1 LEIKEDAM
9 TPTIDDV
16 KNAWPVISHFLYFPQ
31 SRKDYDLLQARLDQ
45 LENETEEGSDLEI
58 LMDFLGELLDKY
70 ELAHF
75 PEVSE
80 LDKENVTPSEI
91 LKRFMERNGLKQ
103 KDLSPV
109 FGAQSRVSEVL
120 NGKRQITLEQV
131 KKLHETFGL
140 PVSLFF

>member
-1 LEIKEDAM
+1 MI
-9 TPTIDDV
+9 PSIDDV
-16 KNAWPVISHFLYFPQ
+16 KAAWPVIAHFMHPPQ
-31 SRKDYDLLQARLDQ
+31 SREDYDLLQARLDQ
-45 LENETEEGSDLEI
+45 LEQETEEGSDLEI
-58 LMDFLGELLDKY
+58 LMDYLGELLDQY
-70 ELAHF
+70 ELVHF

-80 LDKENVTPSEI
+80 LDKEEAASSEI

-103 KDLSPV
+103 KDLSPI

-131 KKLHETFGL
+131 KSLHDTYGL

>member
-1 LEIKEDAM
+1 M